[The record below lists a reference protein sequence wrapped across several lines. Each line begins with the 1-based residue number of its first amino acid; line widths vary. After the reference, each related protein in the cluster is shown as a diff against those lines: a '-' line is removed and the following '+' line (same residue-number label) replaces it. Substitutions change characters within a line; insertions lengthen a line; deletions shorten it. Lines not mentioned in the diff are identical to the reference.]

1 MIKSKNIRY
10 SLEKNELLKIER
22 DISFEDVILAI
33 ENGNLLDDIKHPNE
47 DKYPNQNVFIILVKI
62 KDYVYLV
69 PYVEDETSIF
79 LKTIIPSIQMNK
91 KYNKSWVVFQPHT
104 YSRTKTLLNDFAK
117 ALLNFDNIIVTDIY
131 AARETNRYGVSSQDL
146 VDKIN
151 SLGKKAIYI
160 QNFDDII
167 NYLKENVKEND
178 IILTLGAGTVTQIS
192 DKIVE
197 EN

>member
-69 PYVEDETSIF
+69 SYVEDETSIF
-79 LKTIIPSIQMNK
+79 LKTIIPSRQMNK
-91 KYNKSWVVFQPHT
+91 KYNKGLS
-104 YSRTKTLLNDFAK
+104 ND
-117 ALLNFDNIIVTDIY
+117 
-131 AARETNRYGVSSQDL
+131 
-146 VDKIN
+146 
-151 SLGKKAIYI
+151 
-160 QNFDDII
+160 
-167 NYLKENVKEND
+167 
-178 IILTLGAGTVTQIS
+178 
-192 DKIVE
+192 
-197 EN
+197 